1 MSVLS
6 NLAAKRKK
14 EEQETTEVPRLI
26 PSFGGVGTGAA
37 PGSMPGSETFFE
49 SGPGAFATGF
59 TGGAAIPIVSQF
71 AKDPQSPSRGLA
83 RYRQENPVSSTV
95 AETVGAVSNP
105 LMRALPTGLPIVG
118 AELASYEAMT
128 NPGVYDPE
136 SGGVSKAVEV
146 AKEMLP
152 YAIPARLL
160 GAGVEG
166 AVDAAARGAQYVL
179 DKFKPTGQAITD
191 KAVREIASTAED
203 AGVPITELPIGS
215 RAMIDPPTL
224 DPQRRVGGEP
234 PTDGVPRVG
243 EPEVESAA
251 VPMVQA
257 LSTRGNI
264 PQSVADNVQDR
275 ITPEAQSTLMR
286 QAQQNLQ
293 TPGPAIG
300 VRSFPLSS
308 RDAKTVIRNQRT
320 DASKKYMPLYIDNPR
335 IRNET
340 LQNWQRDIATAPD
353 NKLYTNLHDQIGQDV
368 QAQLRNLRMQ
378 RGQLQKDISKGTKDG
393 ADATELDTIN
403 AEIGLL
409 DDITKRWQAEEY
421 TQSPLLMKT
430 GDNAMSLLEWDILL
444 RKMGE
449 LGAAKKDTPEAQL
462 LFKEKN
468 NLMRVLDNEIP
479 DFRNLRNE
487 YRMAQDS
494 QTLFEFGQNMF
505 KTGTRLD
512 EVEAL
517 LANNADN
524 PNAIKMVQSGVADA
538 IKQQIDRGKG
548 LTPDIKALLVPDNKA
563 HVLLKSTMG
572 EDQFNFML
580 RPIREAVENVK
591 TAQSLGL
598 DGPPRAKPLTGEQ
611 LKKSQQFINNMAK
624 DTGFLIFG
632 RGDLAAAGALK
643 GIAEVLRTK
652 EPDPDIK
659 NRMLE
664 ILTTPA
670 EEQPEVVEQIGRYL
684 QNQGLSIQD
693 LITYM
698 GLENVAAQ
706 IGQSAVFRGGMFR
719 DE

>member
-1 MSVLS
+1 
-6 NLAAKRKK
+6 
-14 EEQETTEVPRLI
+14 
-26 PSFGGVGTGAA
+26 
-37 PGSMPGSETFFE
+37 
-49 SGPGAFATGF
+49 
-59 TGGAAIPIVSQF
+59 
-71 AKDPQSPSRGLA
+71 
-83 RYRQENPVSSTV
+83 
-95 AETVGAVSNP
+95 
-105 LMRALPTGLPIVG
+105 
-118 AELASYEAMT
+118 
-128 NPGVYDPE
+128 
-136 SGGVSKAVEV
+136 
-146 AKEMLP
+146 
-152 YAIPARLL
+152 
-160 GAGVEG
+160 
-166 AVDAAARGAQYVL
+166 
-179 DKFKPTGQAITD
+179 
-191 KAVREIASTAED
+191 
-203 AGVPITELPIGS
+203 VPITELPIGS

-257 LSTRGNI
+257 LSPGNI

-368 QAQLRNLRMQ
+368 QAQLRSLRMQ

-393 ADATELDTIN
+393 AVATELDTIK

-409 DDITKRWQAEEY
+409 EDITKRWQAEEY